1 VSEDPPDSAA
11 AAGVAPSA
19 AVAREAV
26 PASASGVVPL
36 LHDGP
41 ADAALTYV
49 LAHSAGAPMDTPFM
63 DHAARALGEAGVH
76 VVRFE
81 FPYMRARRSGGRR
94 GPDRMPVLQDTYRAV
109 VAQLGDPTRI
119 AIGGRSMGGRVAS
132 MLADELGVA
141 GLLCFGYPFHPP
153 DKPSQLRTAH
163 LEALRT
169 RTLIVQGT
177 RDPFG
182 TPDEIAGYA
191 LSPAIR
197 LHFVEDGD
205 HSLVPRKR
213 SGRSE
218 DEARDEALGV
228 ALTFLRGLVD
238 SKEPS

>member
-1 VSEDPPDSAA
+1 
-11 AAGVAPSA
+11 
-19 AVAREAV
+19 
-26 PASASGVVPL
+26 L
-36 LHDGP
+36 LRDGP
-41 ADAALTYV
+41 RDAALSLV

-63 DHAARALGEAGVH
+63 LEAARVLSEAGVQ

-81 FPYMRARRSGGRR
+81 FPYMHARRAGGRR
-94 GPDRMPVLQDTYRAV
+94 GPDRMPVLQDSFRAV
-109 VAQLGDPTRI
+109 VAELRAECGSGTAPALPCGAAGGERRV

-132 MLADELGVA
+132 MLADELEVA

-163 LEALRT
+163 LTELRT
-169 RTLIVQGT
+169 KTLMVQGT

-182 TPDEIAGYA
+182 SPDEIASYP

-197 LHFVEDGD
+197 VHFIVDGD

-218 DEARDEALGV
+218 EEAREEVLEV
-228 ALTFLRGLVD
+228 ALSFLREL
-238 SKEPS
+238 